1 MEELEITSL
10 WKGQGITNGS
20 LKSETL
26 IMSTEKNV
34 RILPGVG
41 GRGVQRTL
49 FKEVNGNKKHRGV
62 VSLGYTGN
70 TLVVQ
75 LG

>member
-1 MEELEITSL
+1 MEELEIASL

-26 IMSTEKNV
+26 ILSTEKM
-34 RILPGVG
+34 LGFCQG
-41 GRGVQRTL
+41 LGRRSTKNTVL
-49 FKEVNGNKKHRGV
+49 KEVNGKKKHRGV
-62 VSLGYTGN
+62 VSLGCTGN